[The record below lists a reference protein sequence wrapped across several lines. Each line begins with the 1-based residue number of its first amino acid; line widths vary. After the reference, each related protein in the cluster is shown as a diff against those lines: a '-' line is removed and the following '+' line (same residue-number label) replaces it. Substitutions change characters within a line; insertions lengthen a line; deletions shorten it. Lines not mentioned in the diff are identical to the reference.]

1 MAANVAMELFA
12 KVASLL
18 VGRFTVSF
26 ENELRFMAEMTGSAA
41 AHAMRVDNVPQ
52 QVVRTATTALS
63 RL

>member
-1 MAANVAMELFA
+1 MDLFA
-12 KVASLL
+12 RVASLL

-41 AHAMRVDNVPQ
+41 AQAMRVDNVPQ
-52 QVVRTATTALS
+52 QVVRTATTAIS